1 MCFVDEINGQ
11 CVQYVTGSDVQC
23 PTCFRTLSIFL
34 ILKNTQVC
42 RLYYLITHFL
52 SPRKTCLSSLQNDS
66 LNLST
71 FHFFSVVLS
80 LTFCCCWLAVARA
93 REFFLFSGVSRLVL
107 RQTCD
112 GNNLFV
118 FFCFFVASHRV
129 KETLRVSRADG
140 NWHVVW
146 NSYIFLFSVGL
157 YTPSELVIDLTG
169 KRLRCYP
176 FKWNRTQK
184 NKQHPHSIV
193 ERNLMNL
200 LGVYSG
206 HQ

>member
-140 NWHVVW
+140 TLIFFYFRWG
-146 NSYIFLFSVGL
+146 YIRRRSLLLTWLANAWGVI
-157 YTPSELVIDLTG
+157 PSTEIGHKKT
-169 KRLRCYP
+169 
-176 FKWNRTQK
+176 NNIRT
-184 NKQHPHSIV
+184 
-193 ERNLMNL
+193 L
-200 LGVYSG
+200 
-206 HQ
+206 